1 MVAVGG
7 GEHARGLF
15 LVWAIVW
22 VVVVATMLT
31 ALWKSMRAQERMA
44 RTLEGIEK
52 ALGQRPTA

>member
-1 MVAVGG
+1 MVPVGG

-15 LVWAIVW
+15 LVWALVW
-22 VVVVATMLT
+22 IVVVATMLT

-52 ALGQRPTA
+52 VLGQRPLP